1 MKFIKN
7 LFLLLIIQL
16 LVISCKPTG
25 LKTVSGAFNKI
36 LEPVTVTI
44 TPDTELGE
52 MITTEDETEIVVTVT
67 NNSSDELRD
76 VNLVIDTSEKLI
88 DFQPYLD
95 GTSHTPG
102 HNGTCQKVLAA
113 GADCNFKLFL
123 TPRKQGEFYINMTLN
138 YVNKIQPAKREFN
151 FHLIS
156 GEPAFLNFSNDQASY
171 SLGVV
176 EQTEAIQKTLDLE
189 VVNTGGLP
197 ARNIVVAF
205 EDGSTKFFNKPF
217 SLISH
222 NCPKTLFMKAK
233 CQLHLAYTPRN
244 NNYTDPEEINTA
256 NLTMTYENDPSL
268 TQDQLSGYFNFTS
281 STIEAKFK
289 PNYKVVDFRINGT
302 NIVAGN
308 KRAPVSIRVTNQG
321 YREGIL
327 NSLIFRKKTPDD
339 ILKGDIAAIC
349 TKATAGNILNCQ
361 KKRMSDYPLLFTAND
376 IANEIL
382 RIGHNEC
389 TTNCDNNSIFDFPFI
404 IEDLNSCFGTEVVS
418 MFNADSTHSAN
429 CVYKITYWPSTEF
442 TKANHDLHNFD
453 SSTMDFRYDSRW
465 KGNVNFVTN
474 EAADKKGLFQNV
486 ADYLEKA
493 KPKIVKV
500 EMDGISIDLANGLPI
515 TPTKIQELTSSL
527 TRIDLGPI
535 AKLAVGII
543 DPTTIKLVIA
553 NIGEDTLKL
562 TELRDGKTGI
572 NQFFATADSLATG
585 GLQIGS
591 YYNGLSQTDCGALN
605 TSTFD
610 IALGEWTSTC
620 SISFEISPVKQ
631 SASGGKTGTEI
642 EDSLMYDSVVLTPNV
657 EKIKKFFITYTD
669 GSTVED
675 NGAAVSNRSFEAD
688 LKSLLV
694 AKGKLQVTTPT
705 NDLGT
710 ITVGEKKV
718 HHLKLKNSGT
728 GPLSAIQ
735 FRYDAKTTP
744 YNFALEVGN
753 TALTADQILAN
764 DFSVSTCPTTTKIP
778 ASPAVPTEEWC
789 PIKSTTN
796 YGFVSDV
803 AAMDQSFKYKI
814 SRYADNGENIKTAT
828 GDAAAN
834 KDCADIILKHSLTLP
849 FTAPA
854 GHLKEDYLLDSDS
867 YCYLRIEAKMPMN
880 SLAYNKNY
888 PISSTTPLN
897 EYQRFWATN
906 ISGDDL
912 WSKSAPPT
920 SDPTFK
926 FNTWDGYDN
935 SAVDVKSLPYFGYPL
950 TTYPSFSLKSAWK
963 TPANIAVSDVNPVAS
978 VSLFR
983 PVISYPQIISNYPT
997 YSKLYAFTVPNDI
1010 STSAALS
1017 SNIFTNKILEIGNT
1031 AGVNFSPLVTKDTEL
1046 KGFYQDLGAEFFA
1059 TSTNRY
1065 YYFLGAFQKG
1075 VDNYATITFKN
1086 FGQTNS
1092 NKFKLTDLATG
1103 DAGIFTVQKF
1113 KNLFYTLGT
1122 ELTTG
1127 ATVGSPF
1134 DLVTK
1139 FNMPTPGAKSIYQ
1152 NCYQLSYKMQLADFS
1167 DKEYLYEFCLVA
1179 KAVDAP
1185 LLKIEYQNWDISFDP
1200 TATPK
1205 YTASISSP
1213 LVWNN
1218 LVTPLNLLDN
1228 LKDETGTAL
1237 SGKAYGDPDRSMFF
1251 NTVAGTSNCE
1261 TTKDCLYDLKVIK
1274 ITNTGPAALTKLET
1288 DIINS
1293 DLTVAKSGSN
1303 SLLIVL
1309 DDVAS
1314 TTTICSNN
1322 DGSAFLAIKDR
1333 IAICKSELTACQTL
1347 ATNASCTLRAFYTP
1361 TTTSTNPTINK
1372 KFIFTYPTNATAGG
1386 KTYANQYAPLQYQ
1399 GLSTTKPKVEGIY
1412 RLGVVGD
1419 PAFSL
1424 TSGIAVRTG
1433 VLASNY
1439 NYSAKDGGAPY
1450 SNVANWSD
1458 PTPAATSNTET
1469 SQWWPLDLGSF
1480 AFDNITTAKKSNY
1493 VLNSSSQSQI
1503 FYVNLNN
1510 STVNKISFL
1519 LANSDPEANQ
1529 SKQSAE
1535 KVASSWYQVYPPY
1548 NGSAFTTYPANY
1560 GKSRAIIYAN
1570 IGCFYGTSTK
1580 ADTSIPDNSK
1590 GFNNVFDASSVSK
1603 TCQLKVNFNGDF
1615 TYSAASGAAVCSNTG
1630 ITKGDKDVNIG
1641 GFIDTASCNPYIF
1654 RIPFYTFKRTAKST
1668 FDLYVK
1674 GFIEPN
1680 KLSTPTPILSNVKTK
1695 YLTTT
1700 TAQMSFNLPVTV
1712 TPADATMGSV
1722 FKYRIFWSKT
1732 LSTSTLQSPEIF
1744 RYVPTDST
1752 FKNNVF
1758 WTDVVPTTTTVT
1770 LATNVSPN
1778 TYYYVKV
1785 LAIRNIPNTNV
1796 SYNGGKVPKIYY
1808 MADPK
1813 IPVQIIVTPDANTY
1827 YADSLKIL
1835 GDKAMTSAAN
1845 EKYDSS
1851 VANCAGKSL
1860 TVAGF
1865 SSSQKK
1871 GLIDL
1876 AAWNL
1881 IRDAGSTNTDINS
1894 ATSYGTGSVGNIPH
1908 WLYEAA
1914 PVNIK
1919 TSPTI
1924 IKYNGLSYATNSVF
1938 TDWSQVGIFNQVQ
1951 GMSYNR
1957 TSVTGVWTLNK
1968 IVGGDGDT
1976 IPNGM
1981 NYFDKTLPYGRARCK
1996 VDLKCPLSG
2005 LTTKQLSDTTSTGC
2019 KILPSN

>member
-1 MKFIKN
+1 MKFLKN
-7 LFLLLIIQL
+7 LFLLLIIQI
-16 LVISCKPTG
+16 VMISCKPTG

-36 LEPVTVTI
+36 LEPVTVSI

-52 MITTEDETEIVVTVT
+52 MITTEDEKEIVVTIT

-95 GTSHTPG
+95 GTSHSPG
-102 HNGTCQKVLAA
+102 HNGTCQTVLAA
-113 GADCNFKLFL
+113 GAECNFKLFL
-123 TPRKQGEFYINMTLN
+123 IPRKQGEFNINMTLL

-151 FHLIS
+151 FHLIA

-197 ARNIVVAF
+197 ARNIVVDF

-222 NCPKTLFMKAK
+222 NCPKTLFSKAK

-256 NLTMTYENDPSL
+256 SLIMTYENDPSL

-289 PNYKVVDFRINGT
+289 PNYKVVDYRINGT

-327 NSLIFRKKTPDD
+327 NALIFRKKTPDD

-361 KKRMSDYPLLFTAND
+361 KKRMSDYPLLFSATD
-376 IANEIL
+376 IANEIT
-382 RIGHNEC
+382 RIGHSEC
-389 TTNCDNNSIFDFPFI
+389 TTNCDNNSVFDFPFI
-404 IEDLNSCFGTEVVS
+404 IEDLNSCFGSEVVS
-418 MFNADSTHSAN
+418 MFNADTTHSAN
-429 CVYKITYWPSTEF
+429 CVYKITYWPSTDF

-465 KGNVNFVTN
+465 KGNVTYVTN

-500 EMDGISIDLANGLPI
+500 EMDGVSIDLDNGQPI
-515 TPTKIQELTSSL
+515 IPSNIQELTSTL
-527 TRIDLGPI
+527 TRIELGPL

-543 DPTTIKLVIA
+543 DPITIKLVIA
-553 NIGEDTLKL
+553 NVGEETLKM
-562 TELRDGKTGI
+562 TELRDGKTGA
-572 NQFFATADSLATG
+572 NQFSATADSLANG

-591 YYNGLSQTDCGALN
+591 YYKGLTQTDCGALN

-610 IALGEWTSTC
+610 IALGEWSSTC

-631 SASGGKTGTEI
+631 LASGGKTGTEI
-642 EDSLMYDSVVLTPNV
+642 EDSLMYDSVVTTPNV
-657 EKIKKFFITYTD
+657 EKIKKFLIMYTD

-675 NGAAVSNRSFEAD
+675 NGAAVTNRSFEAD

-694 AKGKLQVTTPT
+694 AKGKLQVVTPT
-705 NDLGT
+705 NDYGT

-718 HHLKLKNSGT
+718 LHLKLKNSGT

-735 FRYDAKTTP
+735 FRYDAKKTP

-764 DFSVSTCPTTTKIP
+764 EFSVSTCSTPTKIP
-778 ASPAVPTEEWC
+778 ALPAVANEEWC
-789 PIKSTTN
+789 PIKSTEK
-796 YGFVSDV
+796 YGYVSDV
-803 AAMDQSFKYKI
+803 EAMDQSFKYKI

-828 GDAAAN
+828 GDAAAV
-834 KDCADIILKHSLTLP
+834 KDCADIILKHNLTLP

-854 GHLKEDYLLDSDS
+854 GHAKEDYLLDSDS
-867 YCYLRIEAKMPMN
+867 YCYLRIEAKMPLN

-888 PISSTTPLN
+888 PLAL
-897 EYQRFWATN
+897 EYQRFWATKN
-906 ISGDDL
+906 TGDDL
-912 WSKSAPPT
+912 WSKSAPQT

-926 FNTWDGYDN
+926 FNTWDGFDN
-935 SAVDVKSLPYFGYPL
+935 SSVDAKSLPYFGYPL
-950 TTYPSFSLKSAWK
+950 TTYPSFTLKSAWK
-963 TPANIAVSDVNPVAS
+963 TPANIGVSDINPIAS
-978 VSLFR
+978 LSLFR
-983 PVISYPQIISNYPT
+983 PVISYPEITSSYPT
-997 YSKLYAFTVPNDI
+997 YSKLFAFTVPNDI

-1017 SNIFTNKILEIGNT
+1017 SNIFTNKTLELGIAAAGNI
-1031 AGVNFSPLVTKDTEL
+1031 SPLVTKENDL

-1059 TSTNRY
+1059 TNTQRY

-1086 FGQTNS
+1086 FGQTKS
-1092 NKFKLTDLATG
+1092 NILKLTELPDL
-1103 DAGIFTVQKF
+1103 DSGIFTIQKF
-1113 KNLFYTLGT
+1113 KDPFYTMGD
-1122 ELTTG
+1122 ELTSG
-1127 ATVGSPF
+1127 LSAGSTF
-1134 DLVTK
+1134 DLVTNFK
-1139 FNMPTPGAKSIYQ
+1139 MPTPGAKSIYQ
-1152 NCYQLSYKMQLADFS
+1152 KCYQLSYKMQLVDFT

-1185 LLKIEYQNWDISFDP
+1185 LLKIEYQNWDISYDP
-1200 TATPK
+1200 DATPK
-1205 YTASISSP
+1205 YTASITSP

-1228 LKDETGTAL
+1228 LKDENGGL
-1237 SGKAYGDPDRSMFF
+1237 LIGKSYGDPDRSIFF
-1251 NTVAGTSNCE
+1251 NTVSGSSTCDAN
-1261 TTKDCLYDLKVIK
+1261 KDCLYDLKVLK
-1274 ITNTGPAALTKLET
+1274 ITNTGDAALTKLET
-1288 DIINS
+1288 DIINT

-1303 SLLIVL
+1303 TLLIVL
-1309 DDVAS
+1309 DDVTS
-1314 TTTICSNN
+1314 STTICSKY
-1322 DGSAFLAIKDR
+1322 DGTAFSDIKDR
-1333 IAICKSELTACQTL
+1333 IAICKSELALCQTL
-1347 ATNASCTLRAFYTP
+1347 AKNAFCTLRVFFTP
-1361 TTTSTNPTINK
+1361 TTSTTNPTINK
-1372 KFIFTYPTNATAGG
+1372 KFIFTYPTNATTGG
-1386 KTYANQYAPLQYQ
+1386 KTYANQYAPIQYQ

-1412 RLGVVGD
+1412 RLGIAGD
-1419 PAFSL
+1419 PPFSL
-1424 TSGIAVRTG
+1424 SSGIAMRTG

-1439 NYSAKDGGAPY
+1439 NYSAKDNGGAHY

-1458 PTPAATSNTET
+1458 PSATSVTET
-1469 SQWWPLDLGSF
+1469 SQWWPLDLGAF
-1480 AFDNITTAKKSNY
+1480 ANDNIATTKRSNY
-1493 VLNSSSQSQI
+1493 VLNSSSKSQI
-1503 FYVNLNN
+1503 FYVNLINN
-1510 STVNKISFL
+1510 TANKISFL
-1519 LANSDPEANQ
+1519 LANSDPESNQ

-1535 KVASSWYQVYPPY
+1535 NLASSWYQVYPPY
-1548 NGSAFTTYPANY
+1548 NGSAFTTYPANF

-1570 IGCFYGTSTK
+1570 IGCFYGTSSKT
-1580 ADTSIPDNSK
+1580 DTIIPDNQK
-1590 GFNNVFDASSVSK
+1590 GFNNVFDFSNISK

-1615 TYSAASGAAVCSNTG
+1615 TYSAASGAAVCSNSG
-1630 ITKGDKDVNIG
+1630 LTKGEKEVNIG
-1641 GFIDTASCNPYIF
+1641 GYIDTASCNPYIF

-1668 FDLYVK
+1668 FDLFVK

-1680 KLSTPTPILSNVKTK
+1680 RLSTPTAILSNVKTK
-1695 YLTTT
+1695 YLSTSN
-1700 TAQMSFNLPVTV
+1700 AQMSFDLPVTV
-1712 TPADATMGSV
+1712 TPADGSMGSI

-1732 LSTSTLQSPEIF
+1732 LSTSTLQSPELF
-1744 RYVPTDST
+1744 RYVPTDT
-1752 FKNNVF
+1752 YFKNNVF
-1758 WTDVVPTTTTVT
+1758 WTDVDPATTTVT
-1770 LATNVSPN
+1770 LSTNVSPK

-1785 LAIRNIPNTNV
+1785 LAIRNIPNTNA
-1796 SYNGGKVPKIYY
+1796 SYNGGKTAKIYY

-1813 IPVQIIVTPDANTY
+1813 IPVQIIVTPDSNTF

-1845 EKYDSS
+1845 EKYDTS
-1851 VANCAGKSL
+1851 VANCTSQSL
-1860 TVAGF
+1860 TVNGY

-1871 GLIDL
+1871 GLIDFP
-1876 AAWNL
+1876 AWNI
-1881 IRDAGSTNTDINS
+1881 IRNAGSSNTEINS
-1894 ATSYGTGSVGNIPH
+1894 ALSYGTGSVGNVPH
-1908 WLYEAA
+1908 WLFETA

-1919 TSPTI
+1919 TSMFIYRYDGSTSSPNT
-1924 IKYNGLSYATNSVF
+1924 VF
-1938 TDWSQVGIFNQVQ
+1938 TDWSQVGVFNQAQ
-1951 GMSYNR
+1951 SISYNR
-1957 TSVTGVWTLNK
+1957 TSSTGLWTLNK

-1981 NYFDKTLPYGRARCK
+1981 NYFYKTLPYGRARCK

-2005 LTTKQLSDTTSTGC
+2005 LTTKQLSDTSSTGC